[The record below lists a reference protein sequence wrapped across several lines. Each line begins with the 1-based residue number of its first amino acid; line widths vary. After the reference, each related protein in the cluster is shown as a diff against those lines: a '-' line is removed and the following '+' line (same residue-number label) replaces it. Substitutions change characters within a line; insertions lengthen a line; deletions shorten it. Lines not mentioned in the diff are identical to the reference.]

1 MHLLWQL
8 QIMMNFLIL
17 IVHHEILNPK
27 LITCRLQSL
36 LDEEKNGRE
45 EIEVRDLRE
54 LNVKN
59 DFLFRQFKINEM
71 MMHTDILCVVTGAY
85 YTIHQ
90 GLSLSPCL
98 SSGM

>member
-1 MHLLWQL
+1 
-8 QIMMNFLIL
+8 MNFLIL

-36 LDEEKNGRE
+36 LDERKKNIDE

-59 DFLFRQFKINEM
+59 DFLFQQFKINEM
-71 MMHTDILCVVTGAY
+71 MMHTDILV
-85 YTIHQ
+85 
-90 GLSLSPCL
+90 
-98 SSGM
+98 